1 MPAKETSAT
10 NRETVLAIFREKRAQ
25 LVAIVLHEP
34 LAALIT
40 LAIIVTM
47 ATLGNN
53 LPHILERVTLS
64 LI

>member
-1 MPAKETSAT
+1 MPAKGTSVT
-10 NRETVLAIFREKRAQ
+10 DPETVLAIFREKRAQ
-25 LVAIVLHEP
+25 LVAIVEHEP
-34 LAALIT
+34 IAALIT